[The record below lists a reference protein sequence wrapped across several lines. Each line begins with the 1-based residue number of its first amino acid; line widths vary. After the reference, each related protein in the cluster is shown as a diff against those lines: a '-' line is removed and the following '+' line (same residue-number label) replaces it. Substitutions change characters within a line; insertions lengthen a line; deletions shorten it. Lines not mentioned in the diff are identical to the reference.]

1 MVIRHLLHEEID
13 KKEWDEYISE
23 ANNGFVYALSWYL
36 DVVSP
41 NWEALISDD
50 FKFIMP
56 VPIKKK
62 FKVPYIVQPL
72 FTQQLGIFSKEPI
85 NIEIIKD
92 FIKKL
97 PSYSYQTNLNA
108 YNYYPDATEY
118 PNYILSLDKPYI
130 ELANIYSKNTVRNI
144 KKAINNNLSITEN
157 VDIENF
163 MLFYESVSK
172 KLKPTDCV
180 CMKELIKSGIEKNIF
195 YLKGV
200 IDKEN
205 KLIAALCQIEFN
217 NRITYLI
224 LVSND
229 AGKKSSAMFYLI
241 DSIIRQNSATNKIL
255 DFEGSAIEG
264 IARFYKGFGAI
275 NQPYYI
281 IKNLRPSFLVGKI

>member
-13 KKEWDEYISE
+13 KKKWDENISK
-23 ANNGFVYALSWYL
+23 AKNGLVYALSWYL

-97 PSYSYQTNLNA
+97 PSNSYQINLNA
-108 YNYYPDATEY
+108 YNYYPDAAEY
-118 PNYILSLDKPYI
+118 PNYILSLDKPYDD
-130 ELANIYSKNTVRNI
+130 LANMYSKNTVRNI
-144 KKAINNNLSITEN
+144 KKAVNNNLIITEN
-157 VDIENF
+157 IDIENF
-163 MLFYESVSK
+163 ILFYESVNK
-172 KLKPTDCV
+172 KLKPTDCG
-180 CMKELIKSGIEKNIF
+180 CMHDLIRYGIERNIL

-200 IDKEN
+200 TDNEN
-205 KLIAALCQIEFN
+205 NLIAALCQTEFN

-241 DSIIRQNSATNKIL
+241 DSIIKQNSTTNKIL

-264 IARFYKGFGAI
+264 IARFYKGFGAE
-275 NQPYYI
+275 NRPYYI
-281 IKNLRPSFLVGKI
+281 IKHLRPSFLVGKM